1 MRYIFIIFLQI
12 VTVFKQIQLVVLVIV
27 IMVNACVRL
36 DIQVVGVMDAVK
48 DIMVIQIV
56 KVTLIDTK

>member
-1 MRYIFIIFLQI
+1 MRYVFIIFLQI

-56 KVTLIDTK
+56 KVTLSDTK